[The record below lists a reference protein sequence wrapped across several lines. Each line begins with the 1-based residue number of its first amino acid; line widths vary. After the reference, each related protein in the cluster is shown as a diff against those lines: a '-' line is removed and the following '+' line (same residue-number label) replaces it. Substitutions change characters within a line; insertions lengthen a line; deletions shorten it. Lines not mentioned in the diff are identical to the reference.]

1 LLDGSFFR
9 SIRTV
14 AIMKSLGALLCFNA
28 EEKLESYHG
37 TQWALE
43 KQNNNYRL
51 WLVTII
57 LE

>member
-1 LLDGSFFR
+1 
-9 SIRTV
+9 
-14 AIMKSLGALLCFNA
+14 MKSLGALLCFNA